1 MIKLAVGIRQLFSS
15 FDPCA
20 DSEDRYLYCVHI
32 ELAVYVPYV
41 FLSTLSFPMVLLV
54 DGANW
59 SLFQKRTSRSGVMTF
74 SRSVLG

>member
-41 FLSTLSFPMVLLV
+41 SFYPFIS
-54 DGANW
+54 DGPFSGW
-59 SLFQKRTSRSGVMTF
+59 CKLESLPKTHQP
-74 SRSVLG
+74 